1 MGLVKLNAKLHATGL
16 ACAVC
21 VAALFSAPASASSIA
36 ATFMPAVEAEN
47 PSVGVTGPAPAAA
60 PIELA
65 SFSAASGKAVKDS
78 VEVLRGSYEDNQPL
92 TDIAL
97 RHTNI
102 TFFSYNPISFKRNPP
117 EVAGDNDP
125 VSSFAYAWADE
136 AQPFDQVVAVVDL
149 SDQRMRVF
157 VEGVQKYEW
166 KVSSGRRGYGTP
178 TGEWRPYRMH
188 TLWRSRKYN
197 NAPMPHSVFFHGGYA
212 VHATGAIGNLGR
224 PASHGCVRLHP
235 KNAQQFFAL
244 VSEYKKDG
252 TIVRIVR

>member
-1 MGLVKLNAKLHATGL
+1 MKKAGSFRAARL
-16 ACAVC
+16 AASVV
-21 VAALFSAPASASSIA
+21 VASLLSSTAMAAPVV
-36 ATFMPAVEAEN
+36 ATFLPGVEAEN
-47 PSVGVTGPAPAAA
+47 PSVDVSGPAPAAA
-60 PIELA
+60 PIEIA
-65 SFSAASGKAVKDS
+65 SVTGAGAGS
-78 VEVLRGSYEDNQPL
+78 VRDAEHALRGSLESNLPL
-92 TDIAL
+92 TDISL
-97 RHTNI
+97 RHTDKD
-102 TFFSYNPISFKRNPP
+102 FFSNNPISFNRIPP
-117 EVAGDNDP
+117 TVDGDNDA
-125 VSSFAYAWADE
+125 VSSLAYAWADE
-136 AQPFDQVVAVVDL
+136 SQPFDQVVAVVDL

-166 KVSSGRRGYGTP
+166 KVSSGKRGYGTP

-235 KNAQQFFAL
+235 TNAKQFFQL
-244 VSEYKKDG
+244 VSQYKKDG